1 MPLESIDRTA
11 WVRRGQRLEYFTV
24 AYNSL
29 EAAVALLAAW
39 MAGSKALLGFG
50 LDSVIE
56 VASGGVLLWRLR
68 ADVDEAR
75 REELERTALRMVGL
89 CFLGLAL
96 YVSYDSLAAL
106 VRRRAPDHSLP
117 GIALAVVSLAVMPL
131 LARAKEKVAR
141 SIGSAALDADATQ
154 TWFCTYLSAI
164 LLAGLALN
172 ALWGWWWADP
182 AAALG
187 MTPLIAREGIETLRG
202 RSCCATKLVTPPAGD
217 STM

>member
-1 MPLESIDRTA
+1 MDRAA
-11 WVRRGQRLEYFTV
+11 WVRRGLRLEYFTI

-29 EAAVALLAAW
+29 EALVALLAAW
-39 MAGSKALLGFG
+39 MAGSKALFGFG

-56 VASGGVLLWRLR
+56 VASGGALLWRLR

-75 REELERTALRMVGL
+75 REHLERTALRLVGF

-106 VRRRAPDHSLP
+106 VRQQAPDHSLA
-117 GIALAVVSLAVMPL
+117 GIALAAVSLLVMPL
-131 LARAKEKVAR
+131 LARAKGKVAR
-141 SIGSAALDADATQ
+141 RIGSAALDADATQ
-154 TWFCTYLSAI
+154 TWFCTYLSVI
-164 LLAGLALN
+164 LLAGLVVN

-187 MTPLIAREGIETLRG
+187 MAPLIAREGIESLRG
-202 RSCCATKLVTPPAGD
+202 RSCCATVQ
-217 STM
+217 